1 MIGWEFPPFMS
12 GGLATH
18 CFYLTRELAA
28 QGVEIDFFMPKTKE
42 PVSVPWMR
50 VIQVDYSSFN
60 EFGTKAEFR
69 EFGPY
74 YSFCKKQARQGS
86 KTPAEKDEARADPV
100 GFDFF
105 GAVRKYNC
113 LCAQLVELYNSREPY
128 DLIHCHDW
136 ITFQAGT
143 EASRACRIPMVVTV
157 HSTEYDRTGNLWPF
171 DWILGIERSGTA
183 VADLVLT
190 VSNRMAGQLEKRFGV
205 PKEKLRVFYN
215 AIDAAP
221 FDRKARREEFGF
233 SADSKI
239 VLYNARLSIQKGPEF
254 FVRAAAKVAEKEP
267 KARFIVSGSGDLLP
281 RLTEMAVELG
291 IADKI
296 KFLGFTP
303 FEEVPLLY
311 AISDLYVLPSVSEP
325 FGITVLEAMASGTPV
340 IVSKTSGVSEIVK
353 HCLTVDFW
361 DVDEMAAKMIGVLR
375 YAVLHDEMASNAK
388 PEARRFSWDQ
398 VASETKWF
406 YGEALARGVAH
417 A

>member
-18 CFYLTRELAA
+18 CYYLTRELAA
-28 QGVEIDFFMPKTKE
+28 QGVEIDLFMPKTKE

-60 EFGTKAEFR
+60 EFGTEVEFR

-74 YSFCKKQARQGS
+74 YSFCSKQKKECSKARGR
-86 KTPAEKDEARADPV
+86 DEAHSNPV
-100 GFDFF
+100 GMNFF
-105 GAVRKYNC
+105 EGVKKYNY
-113 LCAQLVELYNSREPY
+113 LCGKLVELYNSRKPY

-136 ITFQAGT
+136 ITFQAGI
-143 EASRACRIPMVVTV
+143 EARRACKIPFVVTV

-183 VADLVLT
+183 AADLVLT
-190 VSNRMAGQLEKRFGV
+190 VSNRMADQLEKRFAV

-215 AIDAAP
+215 AIDATP
-221 FDRKARREEFGF
+221 FNRSARREEFGF
-233 SADSKI
+233 PADSKI
-239 VLYNARLSIQKGPEF
+239 VLYNARLSVQKGPEF
-254 FVRAAAKVAEKEP
+254 FVRAAAKVAAKEP
-267 KARFIVSGSGDLLP
+267 KARFIVSGTGDLLP
-281 RLTEMAVELG
+281 RLTELAVELG
-291 IADKI
+291 VADRM

-303 FEEVPLLY
+303 YEEVPLLY
-311 AISDLYVLPSVSEP
+311 AISDVYVLPSVSEP

-340 IVSKTSGVSEIVK
+340 IVSKTAGVSEVVK

-361 DVDEMAAKMIGVLR
+361 DVDEMATEMIGVLK
-375 YAVLHDEMASNAK
+375 YSALHEEMGANARS
-388 PEARRFSWDQ
+388 EARKLSWND
-398 VASETKWF
+398 VASEVKWF
-406 YGEALARGVAH
+406 YGEAVGGGVAR